1 MQNNLFYV
9 SESNFNMLASPNPN
23 CCVLADQHRNAHT
36 CAGYIPIHSTS
47 TGKVSS
53 QRRFCS
59 WWYHNHN
66 QSSLEFQKSYLAFF
80 ILDWL
85 FAVPFLKRKKKVKGL
100 SSNKSKPLSIQV
112 PKPKGSYRSCLLW
125 NIMYIIL
132 YWMAE
137 WKVQLWKIGIN

>member
-23 CCVLADQHRNAHT
+23 CCVPADQHRNTHT
-36 CAGYIPIHSTS
+36 YAGYISVHSTS
-47 TGKVSS
+47 TGKISS

-59 WWYHNHN
+59 WWYHNYN
-66 QSSLEFQKSYLAFF
+66 QYSLKFQKSYLAFF

-85 FAVPFLKRKKKVKGL
+85 FTVPFLKRKKKKGL

-125 NIMYIIL
+125 NNMYIIL

-137 WKVQLWKIGIN
+137 WKVQLWKIWIS